1 MDKIIIHED
10 FKDSVYDIALLKLGK
25 KNQFFIYLSMS
36 LQLSAWISQS
46 STLPVFP
53 LMMKSLLARK
63 DLFMVRTDQIKDV
76 KYCTSVS
83 GWGDTGVQETSTEK
97 LQESEVQ
104 IVPSDI
110 CTQKMKSTDIDDNLV
125 VCAGG
130 NKKGPCK
137 VFTTTMFVAD
147 AKH

>member
-1 MDKIIIHED
+1 
-10 FKDSVYDIALLKLGK
+10 
-25 KNQFFIYLSMS
+25 
-36 LQLSAWISQS
+36 
-46 STLPVFP
+46 
-53 LMMKSLLARK
+53 
-63 DLFMVRTDQIKDV
+63 MVRTDQIKDV
-76 KYCTSVS
+76 KDCAPVS

-137 VFTTTMFVAD
+137 VFTTTMFTMKLALFLLRGTVAD
-147 AKH
+147 LSLW